1 MPRADG
7 GCLLRAAWV
16 TSVCAARVCRGTR
29 SVWVCMVRLCPAPG
43 PGLGSGLCRLGVE
56 EERRRLLAEV
66 RLLNFCSAARN
77 DRFLAAAG
85 FGFGLSTSLRGKD

>member
-7 GCLLRAAWV
+7 GCLLLRAAWV

-43 PGLGSGLCRLGVE
+43 LGSGLCRLGVD
-56 EERRRLLAEV
+56 EERRRLLAEL